1 MAVISVG
8 ESSGS
13 LVAISPDPYKFEW
26 GLQDVSADD
35 AGRVKDA
42 NATMY
47 KQRVAQKRK
56 IKLAW
61 RNPRHDVVGFILRAF
76 NPEYVWVKYWDA
88 MDDQWDVRQFY
99 VGDRS
104 APMRWFETLG
114 GTRWSE
120 LSFDII
126 ER

>member
-13 LVAISPDPYKFEW
+13 LVAISPDPSKFEW

-47 KQRVAQKRK
+47 KQRITQKRK